1 MLEMNELCND
11 PNVRK
16 LSLNEI
22 RTRME
27 DSLNYKLTQYKE
39 QINTY
44 IFDKLKTLN
53 DDSSN
58 KVFYI

>member
-1 MLEMNELCND
+1 MNELCND

-22 RTRME
+22 RTRLG
-27 DSLNYKLTQYKE
+27 DSLNYNLTKYRE

-44 IFDKLKTLN
+44 IFDKLKTFN

>member
-1 MLEMNELCND
+1 MLEINELCNG

-22 RTRME
+22 KTRLG
-27 DSLNYKLTQYKE
+27 DSLNYNLTQNKE

-44 IFDKLKTLN
+44 IFDKLKTFN

>member
-1 MLEMNELCND
+1 MNELCNN

-44 IFDKLKTLN
+44 IFDKLKTLD